1 MKSVMMFLFAALVSV
16 SMSATPNDNWFLVY
30 KASGATKTVAPDGTK
45 AKAKVAGYFLLD
57 VTEGADTV
65 AVELG
70 HVVQYLA
77 VAKNQYSPGV
87 YNLAFDISRKSD
99 PSEDI
104 NSQQWTGNFVPDASG
119 VVDCKKM
126 KWVKSVH
133 VEEFTAPYYYYFLH
147 SESVPTRVVV
157 HGQSVGGD
165 STVATNLTLTLDVV
179 TSQYVNL
186 GGYVGKLDAPHNL
199 GEGMAAFELYM
210 TTYRGATFVNTS
222 ED

>member
-1 MKSVMMFLFAALVSV
+1 MKSVMMFLAAALVSV
-16 SMSATPNDNWFLVY
+16 SMSAAPNDNWFLVY
-30 KASGATKTVAPDGTK
+30 KASGVTKTVAPDGTK
-45 AKAKVAGYFLLD
+45 TKAKVAGYFLFD
-57 VTEGADTV
+57 VTEGSDTV

-87 YNLAFDISRKSD
+87 YNLAFDI
-99 PSEDI
+99 
-104 NSQQWTGNFVPDASG
+104 NSQQWTGNFGPDASG

-133 VEEFTAPYYYYFLH
+133 VEEFTAPYYYYSLH
-147 SESVPTRVVV
+147 NESVPTRVVV
-157 HGQSVGGD
+157 HGQSVSGD
-165 STVATNLTLTLDVV
+165 STVVTNLTLTLDVE
-179 TSQYVNL
+179 TSQDVNL

-210 TTYRGATFVNTS
+210 TTYRGATFVNAS